1 MIDDSIGIWFAPG
14 YNQDEIDMPEMMDE
28 DEKPLPCPFCGESDP
43 EMVWETAG
51 RRWKCCCCETEGP
64 PSRVDPTRTWNTRPN
79 LTPAAPDGLV
89 ERLRVSAKWLASFVR
104 DNVSFTGYDL
114 AKIHCAEKHR
124 EEVAEA
130 AEPTDPALLA
140 ENERLKALLGEADCL
155 TINKGR
161 TITID
166 FADTQAAGKLFAAL
180 QSMHLAKLPQS

>member
-1 MIDDSIGIWFAPG
+1 MTQQPAAPDAVKVEQRHRDAAYALRNAQGERIMAAIRDKAKGAVLGDDVGDASLDIQAFARF
-14 YNQDEIDMPEMMDE
+14 DAEH
-28 DEKPLPCPFCGESDP
+28 C
-43 EMVWETAG
+43 
-51 RRWKCCCCETEGP
+51 
-64 PSRVDPTRTWNTRPN
+64 RPN

-89 ERLRVSAKWLASFVR
+89 EAVQSA
-104 DNVSFTGYDL
+104 
-114 AKIHCAEKHR
+114 
-124 EEVAEA
+124 VAA
-130 AEPTDPALLA
+130 AIAATPTDPALLA